1 MNRKLLILDSEDA
14 MLLDGLAAVVW
25 QIEMIRSVSTPP
37 RVKNIIPGVLYTFIF
52 RQNQAGNNTFAW
64 PLTCLNASPISLRP
78 HSSTVQNFI
87 GTLDGKLIS
96 NIPATY
102 L

>member
-1 MNRKLLILDSEDA
+1 MNRKLLLLDSEDA

-25 QIEMIRSVSTPP
+25 QIEMVRSVSTPP

-52 RQNQAGNNTFAW
+52 RQDQAGQNTFIW
-64 PLTCLNASPISLRP
+64 PQTCENASAISLRP
-78 HSSTVQNFI
+78 YSYTVQNFI
-87 GTLDGKLIS
+87 GTLDGKLLAHL
-96 NIPATY
+96 PATY